1 MAMRHRAVLASTAA
15 VILSL
20 AFAAT
25 ALAGGWAN
33 AIMDSPRDDPGGPN
47 QPITIGFTLLQ
58 HGVTPVDW
66 GTAQVVLT
74 NQATGQSVTV
84 DAAPQGK
91 VGHWVAEIRVPAEG
105 TWNYEVRHDLE
116 ITMVGFDPIVIGEVA
131 AAPAAAATSAAAS
144 VQPALLLAGA
154 FLGLLALAGVTV
166 ALMTRRH
173 GRLDR
178 ARA

>member
-1 MAMRHRAVLASTAA
+1 MRYRAATAA
-15 VILSL
+15 LSATALTLIL
-20 AFAAT
+20 AT
-25 ALAGGWAN
+25 GALAGGWAN
-33 AIMDSPRDDPGGPN
+33 AIMDSPPDDPGGPN

-74 NQATGQSVTV
+74 NEATGQSVTV

-91 VGHWVAEIRVPAEG
+91 VGHWVAEISVPAEG
-105 TWNYEVRHDLE
+105 TWSYEIRHDLE
-116 ITMVGFDPIVIGEVA
+116 ISMVGFDPIVIGEAA
-131 AAPAAAATSAAAS
+131 AAPAAAPASTAAT

-154 FLGLLALAGVTV
+154 FMGLLALAGMTAGVI
-166 ALMTRRH
+166 ALRH
-173 GRLDR
+173 SKMDR

>member
-1 MAMRHRAVLASTAA
+1 MRHRAAVASTAA

-25 ALAGGWAN
+25 TLAGGWAN
-33 AIMDSPRDDPGGPN
+33 AIMDSPPDDPGGPN

-58 HGVTPVDW
+58 HGVAPVDW

-74 NQATGQSVTV
+74 NEATGQSVTV

-91 VGHWVAEIRVPAEG
+91 VGHWVAEISVPAEG
-105 TWNYEVRHDLE
+105 TWSYEVRHDLE
-116 ITMVGFDPIVIGEVA
+116 ISMVGFNPIVIGEAA
-131 AAPAAAATSAAAS
+131 AAPAAAAAASTAAS

-154 FLGLLALAGVTV
+154 FLGLLALAGMTAGII
-166 ALMTRRH
+166 ALRH
-173 GRLDR
+173 GRMDR